1 MRIAVA
7 YDNATGEVFQHFGQT
22 QFFKLYDVEGAAV
35 RSSLVIAA
43 PEQGHDALALFLA
56 QLRANYL
63 ICGGI
68 GGGAR
73 AALEDV
79 GVILYGGV
87 AGDAD
92 TAVNAFLHGTLG
104 YDPDVHCHHHDASE
118 HHACAVHD
126 CRHHGQDAGHD
137 CSGCRHAGS

>member
-1 MRIAVA
+1 MRIAVS
-7 YDNATGEVFQHFGQT
+7 YDNAAGTVLPHFDRT
-22 QFFKLYDVEGAAV
+22 AFFKLYDADGGAV
-35 RSSLVIAA
+35 VNSLVIAA
-43 PEQGHDALALFLA
+43 PEQGHDALAGFLA
-56 QLRANYL
+56 QLHANAL

-104 YDPDVHCHHHDASE
+104 YDPDVHCHHHDMSE
-118 HHACAVHD
+118 AHACGG
-126 CRHHGQDAGHD
+126 CHGEGHD
-137 CSGCRHAGS
+137 CGGCHVGS

>member
-1 MRIAVA
+1 MRIAVS
-7 YDNATGEVFQHFGQT
+7 YDNAAGTVLPHFDRT
-22 QFFKLYDVEGAAV
+22 AFFKLYDVDGGKV
-35 RSSLVIAA
+35 RSALVIAA
-43 PEQGHDALALFLA
+43 PEQGHDALAAFLA
-56 QLRANYL
+56 QLRANVL

-73 AALEDV
+73 AALEGV

-92 TAVNAFLHGTLG
+92 TAVNAFLAGTLG

-118 HHACAVHD
+118 AHACAHD
-126 CRHHGQDAGHD
+126 CRSAGHD
-137 CSGCRHAGS
+137 CGSCRHFPS

>member
-7 YDNATGEVFQHFGQT
+7 LDPERGEVFQHFGHT
-22 QFFKLYDVEGAAV
+22 QFFKLYDAEDGAVV
-35 RSSLVIAA
+35 RSLVIAA
-43 PEQGHDALALFLA
+43 PEQGHDALAGFLA
-56 QLRANYL
+56 EVRANVL

-79 GVILYGGV
+79 GVLLYGGV

-104 YDPDVHCHHHDASE
+104 YDPDVHCHHHDVSE
-118 HHACAVHD
+118 GHACGG
-126 CRHHGQDAGHD
+126 CHGEGHD
-137 CSGCRHAGS
+137 CGGCHVGS

>member
-7 YDNATGEVFQHFGQT
+7 FDPESGGVFQHFGHT
-22 QFFKLYDVEGAAV
+22 QFFKLYDADGGAV
-35 RSSLVIAA
+35 VNSLVIAA
-43 PEQGHDALALFLA
+43 PEQGHDALAGFLA
-56 QLRANYL
+56 EMRANAL
-63 ICGGI
+63 ICGDI

-118 HHACAVHD
+118 AHACGG
-126 CRHHGQDAGHD
+126 CHGEGHD
-137 CSGCRHAGS
+137 CGGCHAGS